1 MEAGRVPL
9 RRLQAGVLVRRLRL
23 RLGDMQAQLQSRGH
37 TGGLEDSATST
48 EHLRKRATR
57 LSG

>member
-37 TGGLEDSATST
+37 IEGQGDNATST
-48 EHLRKRATR
+48 AHLRKRAMR

>member
-1 MEAGRVPL
+1 MEADRVPL
-9 RRLQAGVLVRRLRL
+9 RRLQPGVLVRRLRL

-37 TGGLEDSATST
+37 IEGQGDNATST

-57 LSG
+57 LWG

>member
-1 MEAGRVPL
+1 MEADRVPL
-9 RRLQAGVLVRRLRL
+9 RRLQAGVLVRPLRL

-37 TGGLEDSATST
+37 TGGQGDNATST
-48 EHLRKRATR
+48 EHLRKRAMR